1 MSQKKKIKIVL
12 KSNGETLNI
21 NNNLEANKKKELKM
35 SQRFLEIKNF
45 KNIGITKEED
55 QWERLYLNNSLDKDK
70 IGELIILIGENNV
83 GKSNILDA
91 IRNIKKSKDKEN
103 LKNYIP
109 DFKDYRNCN
118 PKIKLVYRDNN
129 DNKEL
134 ELQIDK
140 NGKVDVVDNLP
151 KHTEI
156 IKPKLFLDKV
166 KQEIEDKFNAY
177 TDYIRQYSNY
187 WNKRT
192 QLLNTYNSI
201 ESNKNIETK
210 YNELKRLYM
219 SLQALLNTFINSYN
233 EDSYYHFSNVKNI
246 EDLNFIDLDSI
257 AYTEQKE
264 IQQSDDI
271 IKEKYGIDFIPNIIY
286 YEAEDIKDED
296 LTTTPE
302 DIKDSKFFNSL
313 FKAIGEDI
321 SIITEA
327 YEQAEEHPSYREPY
341 EKDINKKLE
350 KIVNKKFNE
359 LYFQNLKTQ
368 AYNFYIKLN
377 KDEIYLTMEKNG
389 NVIVLS
395 KQSVGFKWFFN
406 FFFNFLYTDE
416 LKAGDIVLMDEPE
429 IHLSIPGRRD
439 LRKFIKNFAIKSG
452 ITFIT
457 TTHNPEFIDI
467 NYLDEL
473 RIIRQKKNGI
483 GVKIENDFS
492 AIIDY
497 SNKINDEDTKTDTL
511 EEIISSF
518 GVKRVDITKD
528 DIVIFVEGITDYN
541 YLTAFKLLKESEENK
556 KSNLV
561 FIPVGGLG
569 GDDAQM
575 LDKLYKLVQFKNAV
589 LLTDGDT
596 RGEKFKKL
604 CEDEKQKKLIVI
616 PLSEI
621 KEAEPDLQLIKTDKL
636 KMKNQIENL
645 FSESDID
652 KYLDMLNS
660 KKSWKSSL
668 FKKNILKD
676 KPDEKTIENF
686 NKVLNYIIKI
696 AQGNNE

>member
-55 QWERLYLNNSLDKDK
+55 QWQRLYLNNSLDKDK

-91 IRNIKKSKDKEN
+91 IRNIKKQKDKGN

-166 KQEIEDKFNAY
+166 KQEIDDKFNSY
-177 TDYIRQYSNY
+177 IDYIKQYSNY
-187 WNKRT
+187 WNERN

-201 ESNKNIETK
+201 ISESDKNIKTK
-210 YNELKRLYM
+210 YNELKNLYM
-219 SLQALLNTFINSYN
+219 SLQTLLNNFINSYN
-233 EDSYYHFSNVKNI
+233 RNSYYYGKKI

-359 LYFQNLKTQ
+359 LYFQDLKTQ
-368 AYNFYIKLN
+368 EYNFYIKLN

-439 LRKFIKNFAIKSG
+439 LRKFIKKFAKDTG
-452 ITFIT
+452 ITC
-457 TTHNPEFIDI
+457 
-467 NYLDEL
+467 L
-473 RIIRQKKNGI
+473 
-483 GVKIENDFS
+483 
-492 AIIDY
+492 
-497 SNKINDEDTKTDTL
+497 
-511 EEIISSF
+511 
-518 GVKRVDITKD
+518 
-528 DIVIFVEGITDYN
+528 
-541 YLTAFKLLKESEENK
+541 
-556 KSNLV
+556 
-561 FIPVGGLG
+561 
-569 GDDAQM
+569 
-575 LDKLYKLVQFKNAV
+575 
-589 LLTDGDT
+589 
-596 RGEKFKKL
+596 
-604 CEDEKQKKLIVI
+604 
-616 PLSEI
+616 PL
-621 KEAEPDLQLIKTDKL
+621 
-636 KMKNQIENL
+636 
-645 FSESDID
+645 
-652 KYLDMLNS
+652 
-660 KKSWKSSL
+660 
-668 FKKNILKD
+668 
-676 KPDEKTIENF
+676 
-686 NKVLNYIIKI
+686 
-696 AQGNNE
+696 